1 MKEYHILIACGS
13 GIATST
19 VIANRVKNLCEDNGF
34 KVKVQQ
40 VKKMAP
46 EFDLIV
52 ASTRVPETVT
62 TPSVFAINYLT
73 GIKPEAVDEQILTVL
88 RGLEE

>member
-1 MKEYHILIACGS
+1 
-13 GIATST
+13 
-19 VIANRVKNLCEDNGF
+19 
-34 KVKVQQ
+34 
-40 VKKMAP
+40 MAP